1 MLRFLLW
8 RLSRALVT
16 MFFVLLIAFLT
27 VRFSGDPLESMF
39 PDGVT
44 AEQAE
49 ALYRRWNLD
58 LPLAEQFG
66 LYLGHIL
73 TGDFGRSLF
82 TEEKVWKIYA
92 DRMPAT
98 LSVGALALVLAIAA
112 GIPLGAI
119 SALKR
124 GSVAERGLM
133 GVAFLG
139 YAVPHFVFGIGLI
152 LCFGYYWRLLPTSGL
167 ATPAHYILPV
177 LTLAVPMIAGIARFM
192 RAAMLDAIG
201 KPYVMTAASKGLVE
215 GAIARR
221 HVLRNAMIPLITV
234 LGLEIAG
241 LVNGSVFVEAV
252 YSLPG
257 VGRVLVSSVEQRDFP
272 VLQMGVISYA
282 GIVVFIN
289 LFVDLAYMLADP
301 RVRVEG

>member
-1 MLRFLLW
+1 MLRFFLW

-39 PDGVT
+39 PEGVT
-44 AEQAE
+44 IEQAE

-58 LPLAEQFG
+58 LPLAEQFAI
-66 LYLGHIL
+66 YLGHIL

-82 TEEKVWKIYA
+82 SEEKVWKMYA
-92 DRMPAT
+92 DRLPAT
-98 LSVGALALVLAIAA
+98 LSVGALALVVAIAI

-124 GSVAERGLM
+124 GSVAERSLM
-133 GVAFLG
+133 GIAFLG
-139 YAVPHFVFGIGLI
+139 YAVPHFVLGIGLI

-167 ATPAHYILPV
+167 ESPAHYILPV
-177 LTLAVPMIAGIARFM
+177 LTLAVPMIAGVARFM
-192 RAAMLDAIG
+192 RAAMLDTIG
-201 KPYVMTAASKGLVE
+201 KPYVMTAASKGLHE

-241 LVNGSVFVEAV
+241 LINGSVFVEAV

-257 VGRVLVSSVEQRDFP
+257 VGRVLISSVEQRDFP
-272 VLQMGVISYA
+272 VLQMGVIAYA

>member
-1 MLRFLLW
+1 MFRFLFW
-8 RLSRALVT
+8 RISRAIVT
-16 MFFVLLIAFLT
+16 MFFVLVIAFLT
-27 VRFSGDPLESMF
+27 VRFSGDPLQSMF
-39 PDGVT
+39 PEGLT
-44 AEQAE
+44 SEHAA

-58 LPLAEQFG
+58 LPLTEQFTI
-66 LYLGHIL
+66 YLSHIL
-73 TGDFGRSLF
+73 TGDFGRSLY

-92 DRMPAT
+92 DRLPAT
-98 LSVGALALVLAIAA
+98 LSVGALALVAAIAI

-119 SALKR
+119 AALR
-124 GSVAERGLM
+124 RNGAAERSLM
-133 GVAFLG
+133 GIAFLG

-152 LCFGYYWRLLPTSGL
+152 VCFGYYWRLLPTSGL
-167 ATPAHYILPV
+167 ATASHYVLPV
-177 LTLAVPMIAGIARFM
+177 LTLAVPMIAGVARFM

-201 KPYVMTAASKGLVE
+201 KPYVMTATSKGLAKGV
-215 GAIARR
+215 IARR

-252 YSLPG
+252 FSLPG

-272 VLQMGVISYA
+272 VLQMGMIAYA
-282 GIVVFIN
+282 GIVVVIN
-289 LFVDLAYMLADP
+289 LLVDLAYMIADP